1 MSRPPLSPRPTQ
13 RCDTTAP
20 RARPTR
26 AAALLLALVLSLP
39 FAALALI
46 DLVWRLFV

>member
-1 MSRPPLSPRPTQ
+1 MSRPRAAKQ
-13 RCDTTAP
+13 RDTTAP

-26 AAALLLALVLSLP
+26 AAALLLALILSLP

-46 DLVWRLFV
+46 DLIWRLFV